1 MKPSRQARATFARL
15 VPLLRLPLLLLP
27 LLLLPLLLA
36 GTGCTTLG
44 ALAALDQVELS
55 FDSVSGGSLA
65 GVDLTRY
72 RSLSEVPTR
81 DLLQI
86 GLAYRQGDL
95 PLRFTAHV
103 GAKNPNTNAVTAR
116 LERLGWT
123 LRLNGRNAL
132 NGIVDRPVVLP
143 AGQRVDVPIGVEV
156 DLLDLY
162 SDNRDDLVQLALR
175 LVGRGGDPQNV
186 ELAVRPTVSTPLGP
200 ITYPGDI
207 VLTRRDI

>member
-1 MKPSRQARATFARL
+1 MQRLRTSLPRL
-15 VPLLRLPLLLLP
+15 VP

-36 GTGCTTLG
+36 PTGCTTLG
-44 ALAALDQVELS
+44 AIAALEQVQLS
-55 FDSVSGGSLA
+55 FDRVSDGDLA
-65 GVDLTRY
+65 GVDLARY
-72 RSLSEVPTR
+72 RSLSEIPAR

-86 GLAYRQGDL
+86 GLAYRQGEL

-103 GAKNPNTNAVTAR
+103 GAENPDTNAVTAR

-123 LRLNGRNAL
+123 LRLNGREAL
-132 NGIVDRPVVLP
+132 NGVVDRPIVLP

-162 SDNRDDLVQLALR
+162 SDNRDDLIQLALR
-175 LVGRGGDPQNV
+175 LIGRGGDPQNL

-200 ITYPGDI
+200 IDYPGEI
-207 VLTRRDI
+207 VLTRRDV